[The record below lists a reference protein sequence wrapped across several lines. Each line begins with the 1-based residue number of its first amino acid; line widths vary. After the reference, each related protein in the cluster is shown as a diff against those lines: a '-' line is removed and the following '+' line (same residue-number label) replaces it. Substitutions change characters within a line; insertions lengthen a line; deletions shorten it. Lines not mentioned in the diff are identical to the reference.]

1 MANENEIQAT
11 GTFVVSKGLALIAK
25 LAAAQ
30 GELEFTKAAV
40 GTGSPPEGYSPESM
54 IGLNAY
60 KMDAQIADYGVQDDM
75 AYITVQIS
83 SDNVTEGFLC
93 TEVGIFADD
102 PDEGEI
108 LYGYMDIST
117 DPTYIYA
124 NGSSNR
130 SKFAEFTLYVSIGT
144 VSKVIA
150 AVTPGSI
157 ITRETFKASNMSA
170 IDTHGLLEDEENP
183 TAQALFDAI
192 VNKVLTELVTNTSLT
207 EQLGSYILKS
217 KIVNDFLATDTETVL
232 SGPMGKQL
240 KKEISEL
247 NTEMPRIYQLDG
259 AEIQSGVQ
267 IDTISAVRASLIIW
281 GVQNGVSSP
290 FGIIIGINPSTS
302 PQIQFSN
309 FGMDELT
316 PTYSGNIVK
325 LPVNEYSNVVIWA
338 DKEVSVSGY

>member
-157 ITRETFKASNMSA
+157 ITRETFKASNMPA

-240 KKEISEL
+240 KEEISEL
-247 NTEMPRIYQLDG
+247 NTEITTIEVETDQY
-259 AEIQSGVQ
+259 SQ
-267 IDTISAVRASLIIW
+267 INFLKSKVHGTLISAWSDQYLLVRQEMDGPSYYFRVFGLLTEKKLNPADAGITFSVRILSL
-281 GVQNGVSSP
+281 V
-290 FGIIIGINPSTS
+290 
-302 PQIQFSN
+302 
-309 FGMDELT
+309 
-316 PTYSGNIVK
+316 
-325 LPVNEYSNVVIWA
+325 LP
-338 DKEVSVSGY
+338 G